1 MSSIWNNRISV
12 SIFGDKAGAAVGITV
27 SGLPAG
33 EYISTEEL
41 TEFMARRNS
50 SIMGDNPHR
59 DRSVPHIMSGIVNE
73 RTTGTPLCAFLPNPV
88 RTARSAEKPDPLV
101 RAGHADYTGAGRHMS
116 FCDILDRTRFADQ
129 VTLPVCFAG
138 AICGQILQRRGI
150 YTGAHILSIHKV
162 KDNPFDPVNAN
173 RDAVLSVR
181 KKDFPVINDFKGWL
195 MAEDIR
201 RAAESGES
209 LGGVIE
215 CAAVNVPAG
224 IGSPV
229 FDGLQNNIAQII
241 FGIPGIMG
249 LEFGAGFTAA
259 RMTGSQSSDDCYVNE
274 HGYVLTK
281 TNHHGG
287 VMSGISSGMPV
298 TLNAAVSPA
307 ILPADPD
314 GNPLKLSE
322 ACGVPKLVP
331 CVEAAV
337 NIALLSHMIDY
348 PDFC

>member
-12 SIFGDKAGAAVGITV
+12 SIFGDSEGAAVGIAV

-33 EYISTEEL
+33 EYINTEEL

-73 RTTGTPLCAFLPNPV
+73 RTTGTSLCAFLPNPRV
-88 RTARSAEKPDPLV
+88 TVKSPDPLM
-101 RAGHADYTGAGRHMS
+101 RAGHADYTGAGKRMS
-116 FCDILDRTRFADQ
+116 FCDILNNNRFVDQ
-129 VTLPVCFAG
+129 ITLPICFAG

-150 YTGAHILSIHKV
+150 YTGAHIFSIHKV
-162 KDNPFDPVNAN
+162 KDNPFDPVNVN
-173 RDAVLSVR
+173 RDAVLSIR

-195 MAEDIR
+195 MTEDIR

-215 CAAVNVPAG
+215 CTAVNVPAG
-224 IGSPV
+224 IGAPV
-229 FDGLQNNIAQII
+229 FDGLQNNIAQLI
-241 FGIPGIMG
+241 FGIPGISG

-259 RMTGSQSSDDCYVNE
+259 RMIGSQSSDDYYVNE
-274 HGYVLTK
+274 RGYVLTK

-287 VMSGISSGMPV
+287 VMGGISSGMPI
-298 TLNAAVSPA
+298 TLNAAVSPS
-307 ILPADPD
+307 ILPD
-314 GNPLKLSE
+314 GANSDPLKISE
-322 ACGVPKLVP
+322 ACSVPKLVP